1 MSESPNRNDAQTR
14 LRLPLLLLR
23 LTVGLFFLQWSVE
36 KIIKPETT
44 ASIFDHFYGLEL
56 SLTLAQIL
64 GGLEALLALAI
75 IAGFKRRLVYG
86 AAFLMHLGS
95 TVSTWPQ
102 LTAPYS
108 GGNHLFA
115 AAVPLLAA
123 LWLLFRMADHD
134 DMLAFDARGGWRP
147 DRV

>member
-1 MSESPNRNDAQTR
+1 MNTNPTSDDMKKR
-14 LRLPLLLLR
+14 LRLPLFLLR

-44 ASIFDHFYGLEL
+44 ASIFDHFYGLDL
-56 SLTLAQIL
+56 SLVLAQIL
-64 GGLEALLALAI
+64 GGIEVLLALAI

-86 AAFLMHLGS
+86 AAFVLHLGS
-95 TVSTWPQ
+95 TVSTWQQ

-123 LWLLFRMADHD
+123 IWLLFRMADYD
-134 DMLAFDARGGWRP
+134 DMFALDARGIKRT
-147 DRV
+147 

>member
-1 MSESPNRNDAQTR
+1 MNESPPRNDMQDR
-14 LRLPLLLLR
+14 LRWPLLLLR

-56 SLTLAQIL
+56 SLRLAQIL
-64 GGLEALLALAI
+64 GGFEVVLALAI
-75 IAGFKRRLVYG
+75 IAGFKRRIVYG
-86 AAFLMHLGS
+86 AAFVLHLGS
-95 TVSTWPQ
+95 TLSTWQQ

-123 LWLLFRMADHD
+123 LWLLFRMANYD
-134 DMLAFDARGGWRP
+134 DMFAFDARGK
-147 DRV
+147 